1 MLPRNDIENYVNRQ
15 QENLFFPP
23 FHHLFISCP
32 LLSFSHQQKLQF
44 LQSDSSNPEAAL
56 PERILSPEEMSQ
68 HLERLLLED
77 MASDEQIFDWV
88 EV

>member
-1 MLPRNDIENYVNRQ
+1 MLPRNSIENYVNRQ
-15 QENLFFPP
+15 QENLFFP
-23 FHHLFISCP
+23 LFISCP